1 MYSIL
6 SSSCM
11 FQLDVLILCTS
22 YVLVVCSI
30 FMD

>member
-11 FQLDVLILCTS
+11 FQLYVLIVCTS
-22 YVLVVCSI
+22 YVVVVGTSCRY
-30 FMD
+30 